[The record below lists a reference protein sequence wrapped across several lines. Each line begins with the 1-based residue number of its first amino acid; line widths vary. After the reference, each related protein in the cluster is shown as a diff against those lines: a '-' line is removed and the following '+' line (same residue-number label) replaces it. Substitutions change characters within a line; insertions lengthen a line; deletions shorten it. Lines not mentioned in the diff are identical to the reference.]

1 MQGKRKKSVPPL
13 ERKKSMR
20 ELKTRLSVNVNKIAT
35 LRNARGGDIPNVTEM
50 TRRLIE
56 SGAQGITIHPRPDER
71 HIRRRDVYDLKD
83 LLKKYS
89 GRVEYNIEGYPSENF
104 LKLMKDILPDQCTL
118 VPDPPDVLT
127 SNAGWR
133 LTENKTLLK
142 SAIRRLKAL
151 SIRTSLFIDPFSLTE
166 TELSTLRGLSP
177 DRVELYTEQY
187 ASIWNTPQQKAV
199 LAVYQKAAR
208 RVKILGIGINAGH
221 DLNQQNLPDL
231 LRAVP
236 EIREVSIGQAFIA
249 ESLKEGM
256 AGVLK
261 SYLRRVQAKH
271 RPQKDESDFLGPPR
285 VPSVETDEGC

>member
-1 MQGKRKKSVPPL
+1 
-13 ERKKSMR
+13 MR
-20 ELKTRLSVNVNKIAT
+20 ELKTQLSVNVNKIAT
-35 LRNARGGDIPNVTEM
+35 LRNARGGNIPNVTEM
-50 TRRLIE
+50 TRHLIE
-56 SGAQGITIHPRPDER
+56 SGAQGITIHPRPDGR

-89 GRVEYNIEGYPSENF
+89 GRVEYNIEGYPSEEF
-104 LKLMKDILPDQCTL
+104 LRLMEDVLPDQCTL

-166 TELSTLRGLSP
+166 TELSTLPELSP
-177 DRVELYTEQY
+177 DRVELYTERY
-187 ASIWNTPQQKAV
+187 AESWNTPQQKAV
-199 LAVYQKAAR
+199 LAVYQKAAG
-208 RVKILGIGINAGH
+208 RVKVLGIGINAGH
-221 DLNQQNLPDL
+221 DLNQQNLSDL

-249 ESLKEGM
+249 DSLKEGM
-256 AGVLK
+256 ARVLK
-261 SYLRRVQAKH
+261 SYLRRVQTE
-271 RPQKDESDFLGPPR
+271 PE
-285 VPSVETDEGC
+285 